1 MPNIFLTGNLGI
13 FDNIVGN
20 QLFDG
25 GGLTYGGARLGD
37 TACES
42 QATPNSLCL
51 SLYSMRLDERLKS
64 G

>member
-25 GGLTYGGARLGD
+25 GGLTYGNFQFSSRVGD
-37 TACES
+37 RI
-42 QATPNSLCL
+42 PRNWV
-51 SLYSMRLDERLKS
+51 
-64 G
+64 